1 MFRNHRSARPRTT
14 RPHTA
19 RRALSAAALAL
30 VGGLLVSTP
39 GNAAATPAT
48 PSASAPA
55 SATAAPK
62 ISTRHWQGLLS
73 FARGGWSGI
82 VPNLRGSLQL
92 RPFGPLPTREY
103 TDPFGGATRTYSYG
117 SWTSPVVRTG
127 YPIDEAVASWNATTP
142 TGTWV
147 ETAFRGKLADGSWTK
162 WYVLGRW
169 ASGDDFAAGDIH
181 RTSLDGQGDD
191 DATVYTDTFSAKTG
205 QEPVA
210 YQTKVTLLK
219 PVGSKASPT
228 LDGLS
233 TMTSELLSKT
243 APPTSTFTLGRAVE
257 LDVPPYAQNIHQGEY
272 PEFGGGGE
280 VWCSPTSSSMVLAY
294 WAQQNPRYGVPASEL
309 VGIDAPNGD
318 PVVPYAAINTWDYTY
333 EGSGNWPF
341 NTAYTHRFGM
351 NSFVTRLRSL
361 AEAEKFVAAGI
372 PVITSQSWKLADMPE
387 AGYASNGHLMV
398 LIGFTADGDPIMNDP
413 ASNSNANVRSVYTRH
428 NFEKIWQAS
437 TGGVVYINVPPGKRL
452 PANVPGLT
460 RNW

>member
-1 MFRNHRSARPRTT
+1 MFRHQT
-14 RPHTA
+14 TA
-19 RRALSAAALAL
+19 RRALPAAALAL
-30 VGGLLVSTP
+30 AFTFSGGLLVSTP
-39 GNAAATPAT
+39 GH
-48 PSASAPA
+48 SASAAEPRAAA
-55 SATAAPK
+55 SLAGAAAAPAAGPQ
-62 ISTRHWQGLLS
+62 ITTQHWRGLLS
-73 FARGGWSGI
+73 YARGSWSGV
-82 VPNLRGSLQL
+82 VPNLHGSLQL

-103 TDPFGGATRTYSYG
+103 TDPFGAGAAKKYSYG
-117 SWTSPVVRTG
+117 SWTSPIVRTG

-142 TGTWV
+142 TGTFV
-147 ETAFRGKLADGSWTK
+147 ETTFRGKLADGSWTK

-191 DATVYTDTFSAKTG
+191 DATVYTDTFSARTG
-205 QEPVA
+205 KEPVA
-210 YQTKVTLLK
+210 YQSRVTLLK
-219 PVGSKASPT
+219 PLGSKTSPT

-243 APPTSTFTLGRAVE
+243 APPTSTFTLGRSVE
-257 LDVPPYAQNIHQGEY
+257 LDVPPYAQNIHRGEY

-280 VWCSPTSSSMVLAY
+280 VWCSPTSSSMVLGY
-294 WAQQNPRYGVPASEL
+294 WAKKNPKYGVPASEL

-341 NTAYTHRFGM
+341 NTAYTHRFGI

-361 AEAEKFVAAGI
+361 AEAEKFIAAGI

-398 LIGFTADGDPIMNDP
+398 LIGFTAAGDPIMNDP
-413 ASNSNANVRSVYTRH
+413 AANSDADVRSVYTRH
-428 NFEKIWQAS
+428 NFEKIWQQS
-437 TGGVVYINVPPGKRL
+437 TGGVVYVNVPPGTKL
-452 PANVPGLT
+452 PANSPGLT